1 MNNANHS
8 SLRNTAKDFSQ
19 RSPPSTYQPHS
30 TELNLV
36 IRWELGCVGT
46 SHNVLPLF
54 FQGNGN
60 NNNYS
65 FCNKDYY
72 YWNNNDIDCKS
83 VYLIKTLLFICNL
96 LTKKLNENLTSFFWL
111 SNPGS
116 LPLTLCKLLLPPKEV
131 HVHFGNF
138 TVWDYNYFC
147 SFCRLI
153 N

>member
-1 MNNANHS
+1 MG
-8 SLRNTAKDFSQ
+8 TGVCPF
-19 RSPPSTYQPHS
+19 
-30 TELNLV
+30 
-36 IRWELGCVGT
+36 GT

-60 NNNYS
+60 NKNYS

-96 LTKKLNENLTSFFWL
+96 LTKKLNENLTCFFWL

-116 LPLTLCKLLLPPKEV
+116 LPLTLCKLLLPPKGV

-138 TVWDYNYFC
+138 TVWDYNFVLFADSSTRSC
-147 SFCRLI
+147 KKKLWVWSWG
-153 N
+153 